1 MGRVSIADPRGSVV
15 TSPGHAAIYTRISD
29 DPEGSALGVA
39 RQEQDC
45 RDLASRLGVHV
56 IEVFTDNN
64 VSASTN
70 STKDRPAYD
79 DLLRRARAGEF
90 SHVLAYSNSRLTR
103 RLRET
108 IDLIDLA
115 RRNGVVIK
123 TVASGEFDLSTADG
137 RATALTLATWDQ
149 AEAERVGERVK
160 RAATQRVESG
170 RWHGGVPPFGLAR
183 EDKSLVADKREAA
196 LVIEAASRVLDQDET
211 LYSIVKDWNARGDL
225 TRRGAPWKHSVLR
238 NVLTNPALIGTNSAG
253 VPNCWTSILDPQTF
267 SRLVDRLA
275 PDSTRRTNPLGVKS
289 SKHALG
295 GGLVVCGR
303 CGKPLYPVAREGL
316 PTKLACRAFAN
327 GDDPDNHPIRK
338 NGTSEGRVSIDA
350 AALEDYLFERCLAH
364 LEDDEFW
371 DDIKRKR
378 ETVDSGTA
386 RLRAER
392 DARQG
397 ERDRA
402 ARAFIAGIMSERDA
416 QIEVA
421 RLDAEV
427 SRLTRQVDQSHGGPT
442 ARDVWHERRE
452 VLDRFADWTPGERR
466 LFFRALIE
474 RVSVGDWPSGLPTTT
489 LPRRDES
496 PEAFADRR
504 AALMSKAMRQRV
516 SIEWSE

>member
-1 MGRVSIADPRGSVV
+1 MGRISSANPRGSVV

-45 RDLASRLGVHV
+45 RDLAARLGVRV
-56 IEVFTDNN
+56 VEVFTDNN

-79 DLLRRARAGEF
+79 ELLRRARAGEF

-115 RRNGVVIK
+115 RHNGVVIK

-170 RWHGGVPPFGLAR
+170 RWHGGVPPFGFGK
-183 EDKSLVADKREAA
+183 ENKTLVVNDREAS
-196 LVIEAASRVLDQDET
+196 LISEAASRVLDQDET

-225 TRRGAPWKHSVLR
+225 TRKGSSWKHSVIR
-238 NVLTNPALIGTNSAG
+238 NVLNNPALVGTNSAG
-253 VPNCWTSILDPQTF
+253 VENCWTPILDRQTF
-267 SRLVDRLA
+267 ERLTERLA
-275 PDSTRRTNPLGVKS
+275 PDSARRTNLLGVKS

-295 GGLVVCGR
+295 GGLVVCAR
-303 CGKPLYPVAREGL
+303 CEKPLYPVARQGVR
-316 PTKLACRAFAN
+316 TKLVCRAFAN
-327 GDDPDNHPIRK
+327 GDHESHPKRDN
-338 NGTSEGRVSIDA
+338 GSSEGRVSIDA
-350 AALEDYLFERCLAH
+350 SALETYLFERCLAH
-364 LEDDEFW
+364 LDDDAFW

-378 ETVDSGTA
+378 ETADSDRA

-416 QIEVA
+416 QSEVA
-421 RLDAEV
+421 RLDSEIT
-427 SRLTRQVDQSHGGPT
+427 RLSEQIDRAHGGPT

-452 VLDRFADWTPGERR
+452 VLDRFKDWTASERR

-489 LPRRDES
+489 LPRKN
-496 PEAFADRR
+496 EAPRAFEDRR
-504 AALMSKAMRQRV
+504 AALTSEAMRQRV
-516 SIEWSE
+516 SIEWSD